1 VDPHHF
7 DADPDVG
14 PTYQSHADRNS
25 SYGIRIPDKDIFNL
39 GFLLASKNV
48 KPPVKEQTEGPN
60 YYGKQFRIVF
70 MFNDAPPPSRYSTDS
85 VPIDCLDEKNNN
97 LKIQNISQRHQSAQ
111 MD

>member
-1 VDPHHF
+1 MTLSFIVWSTPWTKFSVVDPHHF

-25 SYGIRIPDKDIFNL
+25 SYGIRIPDKDTFNL

-70 MFNDAPPPSRYSTDS
+70 MFNDAPPPLTLQYRFSSNRLSGW
-85 VPIDCLDEKNNN
+85 K
-97 LKIQNISQRHQSAQ
+97 K
-111 MD
+111 